1 MTFSFAF
8 FKKKIVWIPLILVLL
23 VGGYFWRA
31 QANKGPFYDTQP
43 VVQGDLRQTV
53 EVTGEVKPLAR
64 LDLSFKTSGKLKT
77 LNVITG
83 QKVKQGDVL
92 ATLDNQEAVFAMR
105 RAAATLAQ
113 MQANLA
119 SRQAQDSPQAIQMAE
134 ATRDQAKASY
144 EKAQSDLQEAMTTSA
159 EEARLAQIALDTAQQ
174 NLTNSGNGV
183 DLTVQTSYESLR
195 TGLNGA
201 ANAMSSALAEGDAII
216 GIENTGAND
225 TYESVLGV
233 FDQAA
238 LQRAKNMYVPVRSA
252 QRRADALIRAL
263 SVNSAPA
270 DVLTAGQA
278 TREALQQ
285 IQWYLDEVQ
294 KVLIGTATNSGL
306 SITELSTKRSSI
318 QTWRATIGT
327 QFSTIAGLVQ
337 TIQTTENS
345 QTTTRAQ
352 LTNALKTAQANLT
365 IALANQRSKQTNAQT
380 TVEIQRAALSSAEAA
395 LSQRKTPARNVD
407 LLVLRAQVQDA
418 SIAYEEAVQR
428 VKDTELTAPIDGMI
442 ADIVPSGGEQVVQNN
457 KVMGMVATDS
467 YTVEALIPEADIA
480 KVVAGQPATL
490 TLDAYGDEVKFT
502 GHVLTENPDRSK
514 VQDAI
519 YYKVIVSL
527 DKTDRDLKPGMTA
540 NLIILTAEKKN
551 TLIIPIRAVRTEN
564 DQKKVRVY
572 DGKTATDAVV
582 ELGLRGDEGKTEV
595 TSGLSAGQQVIVGEL
610 TAAEAA
616 AKTN

>member
-1 MTFSFAF
+1 M
-8 FKKKIVWIPLILVLL
+8 
-23 VGGYFWRA
+23 
-31 QANKGPFYDTQP
+31 
-43 VVQGDLRQTV
+43 

-270 DVLTAGQA
+270 DVLAAGQA

>member
-270 DVLTAGQA
+270 DVLAAGQA